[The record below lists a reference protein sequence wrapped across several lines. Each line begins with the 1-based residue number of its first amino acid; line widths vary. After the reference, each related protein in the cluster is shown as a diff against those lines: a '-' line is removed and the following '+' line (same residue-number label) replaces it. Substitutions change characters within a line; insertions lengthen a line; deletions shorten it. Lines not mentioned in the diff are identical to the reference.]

1 MKNLVIKLIDTDNDL
16 SGLVIRV
23 SLGLVMFPHGAQKLL
38 GWYGGF
44 GFSNT
49 MGYFTSNGT
58 PWLIAFLV
66 IMAESLGIWAL
77 ILGFFSR
84 FMAFSIG
91 LVMLGAI
98 FMVHLKFGFFMNWMG
113 KQPGEGYE
121 YHILAIGL
129 ALATM
134 LKGSGKLSIDRLL
147 LSKLRKQ
154 D

>member
-1 MKNLVIKLIDTDNDL
+1 
-16 SGLVIRV
+16 
-23 SLGLVMFPHGAQKLL
+23 
-38 GWYGGF
+38 
-44 GFSNT
+44 
-49 MGYFTSNGT
+49 
-58 PWLIAFLV
+58 
-66 IMAESLGIWAL
+66 
-77 ILGFFSR
+77 
-84 FMAFSIG
+84 
-91 LVMLGAI
+91 MLGAI

>member
-66 IMAESLGIWAL
+66 ILAESLGIWAL
-77 ILGFFSR
+77 ILGFL
-84 FMAFSIG
+84 AG
-91 LVMLGAI
+91 LWHSV
-98 FMVHLKFGFFMNWMG
+98 
-113 KQPGEGYE
+113 
-121 YHILAIGL
+121 LAW
-129 ALATM
+129 
-134 LKGSGKLSIDRLL
+134 
-147 LSKLRKQ
+147 
-154 D
+154 

>member
-1 MKNLVIKLIDTDNDL
+1 
-16 SGLVIRV
+16 
-23 SLGLVMFPHGAQKLL
+23 
-38 GWYGGF
+38 
-44 GFSNT
+44 
-49 MGYFTSNGT
+49 
-58 PWLIAFLV
+58 
-66 IMAESLGIWAL
+66 
-77 ILGFFSR
+77 
-84 FMAFSIG
+84 
-91 LVMLGAI
+91 
-98 FMVHLKFGFFMNWMG
+98 MVHLKFGFFMNWMG